1 MFSASVN
8 PACNYRANNPF
19 KVRRMSRTT
28 ADLTAIRRAL
38 AWSEARGWTQTDL
51 ARELRVSAQ
60 VMTNW
65 KTRGLPPAM
74 HLAVARLFGRSVEEL
89 VEKKPAQPR
98 PLVARQDP
106 AAYVP
111 SAAVGFLTPI
121 SLEDAC
127 RRVQAAVLAVPEAQ
141 RLATAAQLV
150 ALLADPAVSAA
161 SISKTLDRALASGK
175 RRQA

>member
-1 MFSASVN
+1 MFSTSVN
-8 PACNYRANNPF
+8 PACNYSAHNAF
-19 KVRRMSRTT
+19 KVPRMSRTT

-38 AWSEARGWTQTDL
+38 AWSEARGWSQTDL

-74 HLAVARLFGRSVEEL
+74 HLPVARLLGRSVEEL
-89 VEKKPAQPR
+89 VEKKAAPVR
-98 PLVARQDP
+98 PLVARQDA
-106 AAYVP
+106 AAYIP
-111 SAAVGFLTPI
+111 SPTVGFLAPM

-127 RRVQAAVLAVPEAQ
+127 RRMQTAVLAVPEAQ

-150 ALLADPAVSAA
+150 ALLANPTVSPGAIA
-161 SISKTLDRALASGK
+161 KTLERAIGAGK